1 MSTWDLMSGD
11 IKGHP
16 GKEFEV
22 NSEPVGPP
30 SGAVWWM
37 AGLTRI
43 ATVNVVGLWWAGAI
57 PGLSAAA
64 PDH

>member
-22 NSEPVGPP
+22 NSKPVGPP
-30 SGAVWWM
+30 SGVVWWM
-37 AGLTRI
+37 AGLTRTAI
-43 ATVNVVGLWWAGAI
+43 VNILGLWRAGAV
-57 PGLSAAA
+57 PGLNADA